1 MQPGVLLGR
10 PWVEAH
16 RCKLSHAIRVHIVSN
31 LEDLQYPETSVI
43 PLALECRDK
52 LQDAN
57 NPRQRRHVKRQ
68 QPCKDHIGIPRRY
81 LGRSRCR
88 RR

>member
-31 LEDLQYPETSVI
+31 LEDLQYSETSVI
-43 PLALECRDK
+43 PLARV
-52 LQDAN
+52 
-57 NPRQRRHVKRQ
+57 P
-68 QPCKDHIGIPRRY
+68 
-81 LGRSRCR
+81 
-88 RR
+88 